1 MNTNSGRFQIYRR
14 FVRIYKDLDKFTGI
28 VLGETFRRRLRRLS
42 VAFRYVLY
50 PEYSSPLEPLISE
63 RSLSLSEQS
72 PEHPPAWLVEEMRL
86 IGNSIDPQIYPTA
99 DRLLRFRGT
108 TFALTLRPGTVFQ
121 NILLDC
127 DFDSYNYCFL
137 LPWIMKGGS
146 DKEALII
153 LSHLHNTNHKILVIL
168 TESIASSWIDKV
180 PIGVTII
187 NIAQYLEELTN
198 HEQREVLARLIIQL
212 NIKKLHI
219 MNSRLGFESVETYGV
234 QLKHYCNIY
243 LSIYCDDFDDND
255 IPSGY
260 ARTHL
265 PLVYEHLTGIICDN
279 SDFPKVL
286 QRQYGYNSVKFYT
299 ICFPV
304 PSHEPLAR
312 LNSSETPKI
321 LWASRL
327 CRQKKIDQ
335 LFKIAEQMPDC
346 IFDVYGYSY
355 DVYSD
360 VFVNK
365 LKQLNNVVMKGEF
378 NDLTDI
384 RIESYQL
391 FLYTS
396 GWDGMPNIL
405 LEIAAIGLP
414 IVSCVVGGISDL
426 LDEST
431 GFVVIDSSS
440 HVNYVNTIRYALSN
454 PLICQERALA
464 AQDRIKNKYSNSQ
477 FVASLSSV
485 PNYL

>member
-1 MNTNSGRFQIYRR
+1 MNTYSGRLQVYGR
-14 FVRIYKDLDKFTGI
+14 FVRIYKKIDQYTGI

-42 VAFRYVLY
+42 VAFRYVFY
-50 PEYSSPLEPLISE
+50 PEYSLALEPLTNE
-63 RSLSLSEQS
+63 RSLSLSEQP
-72 PEHPPAWLVEEMRL
+72 PEQPPAWVVEEMRL
-86 IGNSIDPQIYPTA
+86 IGTSIDPQIYPTV
-99 DRLLRFRGT
+99 DRLRRFRGT
-108 TFALTLRPGTVFQ
+108 TFALTLNPGIALQ

-127 DFDSYNYCFL
+127 AFATYDYCYL

-146 DKEALII
+146 DKEALLI
-153 LSHLHNTNHKILVIL
+153 LSHLHTTNHTIVVIL
-168 TESIASSWIDKV
+168 TEPIASPWIDKV
-180 PIGVTII
+180 PIGITII
-187 NIAQYLEELTN
+187 NIAHYIEKLTDR
-198 HEQREVLARLIIQL
+198 EQREVLARLIIQL
-212 NIKKLHI
+212 KIQKLHI

-234 QLKHYCNIY
+234 QLKHYCDIY

-265 PLVYEHLTGIICDN
+265 PLVYEHLTAIICDN

-286 QRQYGYNSVKFYT
+286 QRQYGYDSAKFYT

-304 PSHEPLAR
+304 LSHEPVAR
-312 LNSSETPKI
+312 LNSSETPRI

-335 LFKIAEQMPDC
+335 LLKIAEQMPDV

-355 DVYSD
+355 DVYSE

-365 LKQLNNVVMKGEF
+365 LKRLNNVVMKGEF
-378 NDLTDI
+378 NDLKDI
-384 RIESYQL
+384 RIELYQL

-454 PLICQERALA
+454 PLISQERALA